1 MPKGKKYILDKGNLQ
16 FLQHRRTWGEKLIRI
31 SLFFGVSLMLTAAYS
46 FVFDRLFGSPK
57 EELLN
62 QRVEGMKLRYSLLER
77 KIDYSSEV
85 LADLRATD
93 NASYRSILD
102 LPQIPAS
109 IEEGG
114 SGGTFKFG
122 DLTGYMNTDMM
133 IAVRSKFED
142 LRTETN
148 IQYNSLNELTVKVE
162 EWKDMWEHLPYIRPV
177 NVIMPL
183 GDGIRFREHHPVLG
197 TPRWHFGQ
205 DFRCPIGTEV
215 YATGAGTVYAT
226 GNGNDGYGNKVTIEH
241 GYGYT
246 SLYGHLSN
254 WVVKPGQKV
263 KRGDLI
269 GHSGNTGVSTG
280 PHLHYQI
287 NLFGEHVNP
296 LSYFAD
302 NLTEEEYYQMLDYL
316 TSPSH

>member
-1 MPKGKKYILDKGNLQ
+1 MPKGKKYILDTGNLQ
-16 FLQHRRTWGEKLIRI
+16 FLQHRRTWGEKLVRI
-31 SLFFGVSLMLTAAYS
+31 SLFFGVSLMLTAAYG

-62 QRVEGMKLRYSLLER
+62 QRVEEMKLKYSLLER

-102 LPQIPAS
+102 LPLIPAS

-114 SGGTFKFG
+114 AGGTFKFG
-122 DLTGYMNTDMM
+122 DLTGYINTELM

-148 IQYNSLNELTVKVE
+148 IQYNSLNELTVKVD

-183 GDGIRFREHHPVLG
+183 GDGVKYREHHPVLG
-197 TPRWHFGQ
+197 SPRWHFGQ

-246 SLYGHLSN
+246 SLYAHLSN
-254 WVVKPGQKV
+254 WAVKPGQKV

-302 NLTEEEYYQMLDYL
+302 NLTEEEYFQMLDYL
-316 TSPSH
+316 TSPSN

>member
-1 MPKGKKYILDKGNLQ
+1 MPKGKKYILDTGNLQ
-16 FLQHRRTWGEKLIRI
+16 FLQHRRTWGEKLVRI
-31 SLFFGVSLMLTAAYS
+31 SLFFGVSLMLTAAYG

-62 QRVEGMKLRYSLLER
+62 QRVEEMKLKYSLLER

-114 SGGTFKFG
+114 SGGTSKFG
-122 DLTGYMNTDMM
+122 DLTGYINTDMM

-148 IQYNSLNELTVKVE
+148 IQYNSLTELTVKVD

-183 GDGIRFREHHPVLG
+183 GEGIRFREHHPVLG

-246 SLYGHLSN
+246 SLYAHLSD
-254 WVVKPGQKV
+254 WAVKPGQTV
-263 KRGDLI
+263 KRGDLL

-302 NLTEEEYYQMLDYL
+302 NLTEEEYFQMLDYL
-316 TSPSH
+316 TSPSK

>member
-1 MPKGKKYILDKGNLQ
+1 
-16 FLQHRRTWGEKLIRI
+16 
-31 SLFFGVSLMLTAAYS
+31 
-46 FVFDRLFGSPK
+46 
-57 EELLN
+57 
-62 QRVEGMKLRYSLLER
+62 MKLRYSLLER
-77 KIDYSSEV
+77 KIDYSSEI

-183 GDGIRFREHHPVLG
+183 GEGIRFREHHPVLG

-246 SLYGHLSN
+246 SLYAHLSN